1 MRQILLYPGQDG
13 FWLAE
18 CPTLKGCISQGKT
31 KAEAIENIKEAI
43 DLYIDCLIEDG
54 KTYFEALKN
63 AEVIISEWLE
73 TAKELGRKIP
83 EPMGKL
89 VF

>member
-18 CPTLKGCISQGKT
+18 CPSLKGCISQGKT

-54 KTYFEALKN
+54 I
-63 AEVIISEWLE
+63 EVPDERY
-73 TAKELGRKIP
+73 EL
-83 EPMGKL
+83 MSM
-89 VF
+89 VV